1 MRLKCKDLKRIV
13 GNIDNRFVYK
23 GHNSLTGQPE
33 TRIDMSKL
41 DKDKRVEIKCTLWK
55 FGLSLYQDDP
65 LHNPFD
71 YVVTY

>member
-1 MRLKCKDLKRIV
+1 MRLSCKDLKRII
-13 GNIDNRFVYK
+13 GNTDNGFVYK
-23 GHNSLTGQPE
+23 GHNSFTGEPE
-33 TRIDMSKL
+33 TRLDMSKL
-41 DKDKRVEIKCTLWK
+41 DKNKRVEVKCILWK